1 MTTDSPTII
10 RVAGASSS
18 AAGGTAAST
27 DAIAAPTTASSTSPS
42 SASGTAGGET
52 GSYEI
57 IIGRGVL
64 SSLGEQFAP
73 GVRKVLIVHAPP
85 LANWASALRDEL
97 KGQYEVLLAEVPD
110 GEGAK
115 RVEVASFLWQ
125 ILGQS
130 DFTRS
135 DAIVGFGGGAT
146 TDLAGFVAATWLRG
160 VQLIQAPTTL
170 LGMVDAA
177 VGGKTGINTA
187 EGKNLVGAFYAPT
200 AVLADLDTLVSLPR
214 NDLLAGFAE
223 VAKAGFIAEPEI
235 LDILEADVDAATD
248 PATPQFRRVVELA
261 IGLKARVVSEDFK
274 EAGLREILNYG
285 HTLGHAIEHTER
297 YQWRH
302 GAAVA
307 VGMVFAAELGR
318 LTGSLSD
325 EAVDRHRRILESLT
339 LPVSYPVGRWNTLL
353 AAMQRDKKARGS
365 MLRFIVLD
373 DIGKPSV
380 LAGPETSLLFAAYQ
394 EIGS

>member
-1 MTTDSPTII
+1 M
-10 RVAGASSS
+10 
-18 AAGGTAAST
+18 ST
-27 DAIAAPTTASSTSPS
+27 DTPTVITVP
-42 SASGTAGGET
+42 GVEP
-52 GSYEI
+52 YDVI
-57 IIGRGVL
+57 VGRGVL
-64 SSLGEQFAP
+64 ANLRASFAP
-73 GVRKVLIVHAPP
+73 GVRKVLIVHAPQ
-85 LANWASALRDEL
+85 LANWATSLRTDLRDE
-97 KGQYEVLLAEVPD
+97 YEVLLAEIPD
-110 GEGAK
+110 GEAAK

-125 ILGQS
+125 ILGQA

-160 VQLIQAPTTL
+160 VQLVQAPTTL

-187 EGKNLVGAFYAPT
+187 EGKNLVGAFYAPR
-200 AVLADLDTLVSLPR
+200 AVIADLDTLVSLPR

-223 VAKAGFIAEPEI
+223 VVKAGFIAEPQI
-235 LDILEADVDAATD
+235 LDIVEADVDVATD
-248 PATPQFRRVVELA
+248 PRSPEFRRLVDLS
-261 IGLKARVVSEDFK
+261 IGLKARVVGEDFR
-274 EAGLREILNYG
+274 ESGLREILNYG

-302 GAAVA
+302 GAAVS

-318 LTGSLSD
+318 LTGTLSD

-339 LPVSYPVGRWNTLL
+339 LPTTYPVGRWNTLL

-373 DIGKPSV
+373 DIAKPSI
-380 LAGPETSLLFAAYQ
+380 LQGPETSLLFAAYQ

>member
-1 MTTDSPTII
+1 
-10 RVAGASSS
+10 
-18 AAGGTAAST
+18 
-27 DAIAAPTTASSTSPS
+27 
-42 SASGTAGGET
+42 
-52 GSYEI
+52 
-57 IIGRGVL
+57 
-64 SSLGEQFAP
+64 
-73 GVRKVLIVHAPP
+73 
-85 LANWASALRDEL
+85 
-97 KGQYEVLLAEVPD
+97 
-110 GEGAK
+110 
-115 RVEVASFLWQ
+115 WQ
-125 ILGQS
+125 ILGQA

-200 AVLADLDTLVSLPR
+200 AVLADLDILSSLPR

-223 VAKAGFIAEPEI
+223 VVKAGFIAEPEI
-235 LDILEADVDAATD
+235 LEILERDVDVATD
-248 PATPQFRRVVELA
+248 PASPEFRRLVELS
-261 IGLKARVVSEDFK
+261 IGLKARVVGEDFK
-274 EAGLREILNYG
+274 ESGLREILNYG

-307 VGMVFAAELGR
+307 VGMMFAAELGR

-325 EAVDRHRRILESLT
+325 EAVDRHRSILESLT
-339 LPVSYPVGRWNTLL
+339 LPTSYPVGRWNTLL

-373 DIGKPSV
+373 DIAKPTV
-380 LAGPETSLLFAAYQ
+380 LQGPETALLFAAYQ